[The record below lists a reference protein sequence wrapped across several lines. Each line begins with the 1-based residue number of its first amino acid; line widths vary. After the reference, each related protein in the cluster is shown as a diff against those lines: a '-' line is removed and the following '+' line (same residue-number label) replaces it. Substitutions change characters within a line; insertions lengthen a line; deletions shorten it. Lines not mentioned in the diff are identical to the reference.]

1 MHKDIFIRAKWLDTV
16 DLEKTWSM
24 RWTRGRK
31 QLYSL
36 KFMHDVHRVFIARF
50 IPPFLPFPPP
60 LSFLPFFFLSKCPR
74 KKYPTK
80 RRGTSLSLFFSPLF
94 FSFLL
99 FFPISFHIP
108 EQRFPNG
115 GKLPRNKKVGQKL
128 NYRTF
133 WTPDLL
139 FFPDNISRLMIGQRR
154 LGIQRRLYFSRP
166 IR

>member
-1 MHKDIFIRAKWLDTV
+1 MTFIEYSLLV
-16 DLEKTWSM
+16 LSLHSYPSLLLYPFFHFFFFPNVLEKN
-24 RWTRGRK
+24 
-31 QLYSL
+31 
-36 KFMHDVHRVFIARF
+36 
-50 IPPFLPFPPP
+50 IP
-60 LSFLPFFFLSKCPR
+60 
-74 KKYPTK
+74 
-80 RRGTSLSLFFSPLF
+80 RREEGLLSLFFSPLF

>member
-1 MHKDIFIRAKWLDTV
+1 MTFIEYSLLV
-16 DLEKTWSM
+16 LSLHSYPSLLLYPFFHFFFFPNVLEKN
-24 RWTRGRK
+24 
-31 QLYSL
+31 
-36 KFMHDVHRVFIARF
+36 
-50 IPPFLPFPPP
+50 IP
-60 LSFLPFFFLSKCPR
+60 
-74 KKYPTK
+74 
-80 RRGTSLSLFFSPLF
+80 RREEGLLTLFFPPLF

>member
-1 MHKDIFIRAKWLDTV
+1 MTFI
-16 DLEKTWSM
+16 E
-24 RWTRGRK
+24 
-31 QLYSL
+31 YSL
-36 KFMHDVHRVFIARF
+36 LVLSLHSY
-50 IPPFLPFPPP
+50 PFL
-60 LSFLPFFFLSKCPR
+60 LLCPFFHFFSFQMSS

-80 RRGTSLSLFFSPLF
+80 RRGTSLSLFSPLF

-139 FFPDNISRLMIGQRR
+139 FFPDNISRLMIGQ
-154 LGIQRRLYFSRP
+154 LGWGFNAACISRGP
-166 IR
+166 SDRSTGSRDSGSRIKNEMN

>member
-1 MHKDIFIRAKWLDTV
+1 
-16 DLEKTWSM
+16 
-24 RWTRGRK
+24 
-31 QLYSL
+31 
-36 KFMHDVHRVFIARF
+36 MHDVHRVFIARF

-60 LSFLPFFFLSKCPR
+60 SIFFSFQMSS

-80 RRGTSLSLFFSPLF
+80 RRGTSLSLFSPLF